1 MTDIL
6 VAVICGILVV
16 LFAVV
21 MFEWKL
27 IIRKRL
33 VDIYLLEIQMLDDIL
48 LRLSEEYSK
57 ASKVEFV
64 AEDYNGLMMQELN
77 RYLAET
83 KMLLPKPIVLLHL
96 KKYLIKL

>member
-6 VAVICGILVV
+6 VAIICGILVI
-16 LFAVV
+16 LFVGV
-21 MFEWKL
+21 MYEWNL

-33 VDIYLLEIQMLDDIL
+33 VDIYLVETQILDDIL
-48 LRLSEEYSK
+48 IRLAEEYSK

-77 RYLAET
+77 KYLVET
-83 KMLLPKPIVLLHL
+83 KMLLPKPIILLHL

>member
-6 VAVICGILVV
+6 VATICGILVI
-16 LFAVV
+16 LFVVV
-21 MFEWKL
+21 MYEWKL

-33 VDIYLLEIQMLDDIL
+33 VDIYLVETQMLDDIL
-48 LRLSEEYSK
+48 LRLAEEYSK
-57 ASKVEFV
+57 ASKVELV
-64 AEDYNGLMMQELN
+64 KEDYNGIMMHELN
-77 RYLAET
+77 KYLVET